1 METTRLS
8 SKGQV
13 IIPKSVRSP
22 HGWEAGL
29 DPQIFDT
36 GDGILLR
43 PKAAFEPTA
52 LADVAGLF
60 KAKVPARS
68 KEGIAREPA
77 RSLSTPMSSHIG
89 NCVAIEPQLL
99 KSG

>member
-13 IIPKSVRSP
+13 IIPKSVRSA
-22 HGWEAGL
+22 HRWEAGL
-29 DPQIFDT
+29 DFQIIDT

-43 PKAAFEPTA
+43 PKAPFEPTE

-60 KAKVPARS
+60 KAKVPSRS
-68 KEGIAREPA
+68 DAEIKAA
-77 RSLSTPMSSHIG
+77 LDQHIRKAWRDRG
-89 NCVAIEPQLL
+89 
-99 KSG
+99 